1 MGWNDSRI
9 VDAVFIN
16 KAIAFVFAAVFMLSI
31 SLPTNL
37 NAQQEDQEK
46 EDIMT
51 YRINFWLPPL
61 VRNHYSFTEQSDITR
76 TYSDGSIMTY
86 SREVTFFY
94 DVKAPNPEK
103 DGFLT
108 LDISIDSM
116 LYKYTKGD
124 YTYSY
129 NSQGILP
136 GKFSLKDFT
145 ANIASLSRFFQ
156 MTYSPYGNV
165 SKLEGDALNEY
176 IQSLEIKKDA
186 FDPVDYFL
194 WLQGAATNRL
204 IQIADMKKIQYPE
217 YRLAEDSS
225 FKSPFFIQLD
235 HIDLLDTLN
244 VTLTKVSAG
253 MMYLSGYF
261 NDPESLTKKAYFEDI
276 NDELVEIQNVTANGT
291 IEQELTPRGTPEKT
305 EIDMT
310 MVVKAKIKREV
321 FSEVVKSKM
330 IWQLLGQWDY

>member
-1 MGWNDSRI
+1 MGWNDTRI
-9 VDAVFIN
+9 VDAVFIK
-16 KAIAFVFAAVFMLSI
+16 KAIAYICAAVFMLSI

-37 NAQQEDQEK
+37 PAQQDEK
-46 EDIMT
+46 KEIMT
-51 YRINFWLPPL
+51 YRMNFWIPPL
-61 VRNHYSFTEQSDITR
+61 VRNHYSFTEQSDINR
-76 TYSDGSIMTY
+76 TYSDGSVMTY

-94 DVKAPNPEK
+94 DEKAPDPEK

-116 LYKYTKGD
+116 HYKYTKGD

-129 NSQGILP
+129 NSQGVLP

-165 SKLEGDALNEY
+165 SKLEGDALSEY
-176 IQSLEIKKDA
+176 VQSIENKKDA
-186 FDPVDYFL
+186 FDPVDHFL
-194 WLQGAATNRL
+194 WLQGASTSRL
-204 IQIADMKKIQYPE
+204 MQIADMKKIQYPE

-225 FKSPFFIQLD
+225 FKSPIYIQLN
-235 HIDLLDTLN
+235 HIDMLDTLE
-244 VTLTKVSAG
+244 VTLTEVSSG

-261 NDPESLTKKAYFEDI
+261 NDPEFFTKTAYFEDI
-276 NDELVEIQNVTANGT
+276 NDELVEIQNVKANGT

-310 MVVKAKIKREV
+310 MEVKAKIKREV

-330 IWQLLGQWDY
+330 TWQLLGQWDY